1 VLRDTPNLEDMT
13 FTETPLSGA
22 FVIRPKQLADD
33 RGSFA
38 RTWCRSEFEAR
49 GLETKIAQ
57 CSTSLNRK
65 KGTLRG
71 LHYQAR
77 PFGETKL
84 VRCTRGSIYD
94 VIVDLRP
101 TSPTF
106 MRHFGV
112 VLTADERT
120 MIHVPAGLAHGF
132 QTLENHTEVFYQI
145 SEFYSPGFAR
155 GVRWND
161 PAFGIQWPADER
173 IMSDQDRNYPDFH
186 PGMAI

>member
-1 VLRDTPNLEDMT
+1 MT

-112 VLTADERT
+112 DQTAHET
-120 MIHVPAGLAHGF
+120 KMIHVPAGLAHGF